1 MPVKVPRSVMWEG
14 WYWPLYGMVHLK
26 GDWNTIPPFC
36 PNIAERVLGSSC
48 IRIIKS
54 LAAVNQI
61 VTITLEVILYFIYVC
76 KQQQIRTRVGF
87 DSDYV

>member
-1 MPVKVPRSVMWEG
+1 MWEG
-14 WYWPLYGMVHLK
+14 WYWPLYEMVHLK
-26 GDWNTIPPFC
+26 GDWNTLPPFC
-36 PNIAERVLGSSC
+36 PDIAERVLGSSC

-61 VTITLEVILYFIYVC
+61 VTITEVILYFIYVC

-87 DSDYV
+87 DSDYF